1 MLAECRAA
9 KLPEISVSRTHL
21 EAHLNAYDKLLL
33 GMPARMRL
41 NSGSARLHISWKHML
56 AVTAGASV
64 RLSQA
69 SATLLKSIAPA
80 LSQSPLV
87 FPSVLLMPCKL
98 AGQVRCP
105 VQCLIMW
112 AFQDTDSVTNL
123 YEFLRCKGY
132 RPSPHQLM
140 QECLLLP
147 VRSSITGV
155 LDSERAAVKRRR
167 CSPSQDTDA

>member
-9 KLPEISVSRTHL
+9 KLPEISISRTHL
-21 EAHLNAYDKLLL
+21 EAHLNAYDKKLL

-41 NSGSARLHISWKHML
+41 NRGSARPYISWKHML
-56 AVTAGASV
+56 AVTVGASV

-87 FPSVLLMPCKL
+87 FPSVLLTPCK
-98 AGQVRCP
+98 GQGRCP
-105 VQCLIMW
+105 VQCLITW
-112 AFQDTDSVTNL
+112 AFQDTDSITQL

-132 RPSPHQLM
+132 RLSPHQLM